1 MSSFRRVI
9 FSRKPHSG
17 RFPAKSDRARLRSLR
32 FDNLESRRLL
42 AGLDVLVYSDADGSR
57 DQNSSLELGLAKQ
70 VVYVDLNRNGS
81 HDRNEP
87 LSITNQAGVAS
98 FSGLP
103 STSIEVRLLGASP
116 GLVNSGV
123 LQTSPVRPSSMDAS
137 IAGVS
142 IDEILH
148 SVGGNE
154 FWGRSG
160 NQLQRFTSDGRVVG
174 DGIVIPGELVDSAFS
189 GLDGWLLIDSETSER
204 ELYRLVDGDL
214 SRSSLSAVRFEL
226 IDSLGEG
233 FIAWDSQDG
242 LVRLTDSES
251 GGGSIIEITKGGG
264 FESFRSLGN
273 DRIVVEER
281 LDTGVRLSVHRVDG
295 DLAHLEAERIF
306 SGDIFSWTTSSRGDA
321 IYVDTLDGVHVIDR
335 VNGLVSTHVLASSTS
350 PLIFDPVSTIL
361 YTGEAGNS
369 ASLRAWDPR
378 LGTSISSMQ
387 FSNALVDL
395 SKVAIS
401 SDGRVVVV
409 PADGGVLI
417 KSLIE
422 AAPIEVDLTSGAIPS
437 VSIGVQVVSSRVPLE
452 LSERSLAISVIEDQ
466 RSEIRV
472 DQLFESLPAGTFA
485 VVLQPPTRGT
495 LEWSVETGG
504 AYRPFE
510 NVEGIDGF
518 TVALFDGL
526 NWSLPQR
533 VQLAIQGQNDP
544 PTAIRFPHRLEI
556 RENVPG
562 AVVGSIYVEDVDAA
576 ASYSW
581 SVDDSRFE
589 IRDGVLKLK
598 DDSQLSL
605 RQEERITLTVR
616 AVEVGGGVVNV
627 GQSASIEATVTLQV
641 NANPLPGEFF
651 VASEYSVPENE
662 SGASLGYVYV
672 RGALPPEQYAI
683 TVSDTRFEVVN
694 GLFKLRDSVALN
706 WQSDDALVVTLT
718 AQGASGEHFS
728 KQTLVRVIQNRTPA
742 TNPHDVDGD
751 GFLTPIDVLILI
763 NLINGQGSGTSPHEG
778 EHGRRIDVDGDGQI
792 SPIDVLILINAINS
806 QLDTD
811 AVVAPPGDRDI
822 VPLSGEGEGEP
833 SEGVGLGFVDEL
845 DFGSGP
851 RRRPR

>member
-1 MSSFRRVI
+1 MSSFRRVL

-57 DQNSSLELGLAKQ
+57 DQNSSLEFGLAKQ

-103 STSIEVRLLGASP
+103 TTSVEVRLLGTSP
-116 GLVNSGV
+116 SLANSV
-123 LQTSPVRPSSMDAS
+123 VRQTSPVRPSSMDAS
-137 IAGVS
+137 VAGVP

-160 NQLQRFTSDGRVVG
+160 NQLKRFAADGSVFG

-189 GLDGWLLIDSETSER
+189 GLDGWLLIDSEASER

-214 SRSSLSAVRFEL
+214 TRSSLNAVHFEL
-226 IDSLGEG
+226 IDTLGEG
-233 FIAWDSQDG
+233 FVAWDSQAG
-242 LVRLTDSES
+242 LVRLGESES
-251 GGGSIIEITKGGG
+251 GFGSIIEITKGGG

-281 LDTGVRLSVHRVDG
+281 LDSGVRLSVHRVDG
-295 DLAHLEAERIF
+295 DFAHLEAERIF
-306 SGDIFSWTTSSRGDA
+306 SGDILSWTTSSRGDA
-321 IYVDTLDGVHVIDR
+321 IYVDTREGVHVIDR

-350 PLIFDPVSTIL
+350 PLIVDPVSSIL

-369 ASLRAWDPR
+369 TSLRAWDPR
-378 LGTSISSMQ
+378 LGASISSVQ
-387 FSNALVDL
+387 FSAGLVDL
-395 SKVAIS
+395 SRVAIS

-409 PADGGVLI
+409 PADGRVLV
-417 KSLIE
+417 KSLSE
-422 AAPIEVDLTSGAIPS
+422 AAPIEVDLSSGVIPS

-452 LSERSLAISVIEDQ
+452 LTERLLAISVIEDQ
-466 RSEIRV
+466 RSEIQIE
-472 DQLFESLPAGTFA
+472 QLFASLPAGTFA

-556 RENVPG
+556 LENVPG
-562 AVVGSIYVEDVDAA
+562 AVVGPIYVDDVDVAS
-576 ASYSW
+576 SYSW
-581 SVDDSRFE
+581 SLDDSRFE
-589 IRDGVLKLK
+589 IRDGILKLK
-598 DDSQLSL
+598 DGSQLSL
-605 RQEERITLTVR
+605 RQEERVTLTVR
-616 AVEVGGGVVNV
+616 AVEVGGEAVNI
-627 GQSASIEATVTLQV
+627 GQNASIEATVTLQV

-662 SGASLGYVYV
+662 TGVSLGYVYV

-706 WQSDDALVVTLT
+706 WRSDDALMVTLT

-728 KQTLVRVIQNRTPA
+728 KQTLVRVIQDRTPA
-742 TNPHDVDGD
+742 VDPHDVDGD

-763 NLINGQGSGTSPHEG
+763 NHINGQGSGTSPHEG
-778 EHGRRIDVDGDGQI
+778 ELGRRIDVDGDGQI
-792 SPIDVLILINAINS
+792 SPIDVLILINVINN

-822 VPLSGEGEGEP
+822 VPLSGEGEWGP
-833 SEGVGLGFVDEL
+833 SEGVGLGFIDEL
-845 DFGSGP
+845 EFGSGP
-851 RRRPR
+851 KRRSR